1 MVQQMISPKFGEYGL
16 GRTEQN
22 FSAGGDKQFPVAVKK
37 AALRDVQNQNSGHNF
52 ISNSP
57 LTKNSGKSM
66 DTINKVSGTKRP
78 SPESPIAH
86 NQSPNGNAANA
97 QLVYVRRKSEAETG
111 KINANSP
118 NRKQVGHSGETN
130 QLKSPTKEQPKVS
143 RFSAFMAPMP
153 VSTTIST
160 SGKPSVSLPIT
171 QSPIT
176 QSSTPRFAS
185 VQSTYH
191 PFPASSVP
199 LSDNGNAMRVMH
211 WEERYCQLQALL
223 KKIDQSDQEDYIQML
238 RSISSVE
245 LSRHAVELEKRSIQ
259 LSLEEAKEIQRV
271 AFLNVL
277 GRNLKAPPTI
287 QQRK

>member
-1 MVQQMISPKFGEYGL
+1 MVQQMINPKFGEYGL

-37 AALRDVQNQNSGHNF
+37 AALRDVQNQNRAHNF

-57 LTKNSGKSM
+57 LTKNSGQNM
-66 DTINKVSGTKRP
+66 DTISKVSGTKRP

-86 NQSPNGNAANA
+86 NQSPNGNVASA
-97 QLVYVRRKSEAETG
+97 QLVYVRRKSEAETS
-111 KINANSP
+111 KTSANSP
-118 NRKQVGHSGETN
+118 NQKQVGHSGETN

-143 RFSAFMAPMP
+143 RFSALTAPMP
-153 VSTTIST
+153 VGTTIST
-160 SGKPSVSLPIT
+160 SGKTSVSL
-171 QSPIT
+171 PIT

-199 LSDNGNAMRVMH
+199 LSGSGNGMRDMH
-211 WEERYCQLQALL
+211 WEERYCQLQVLL

-238 RSISSVE
+238 QSLSSVE
-245 LSRHAVELEKRSIQ
+245 LNRHAVELEKRSIQ

-277 GRNLKAPPTI
+277 GRNLKAPTTI

>member
-1 MVQQMISPKFGEYGL
+1 MVQQMIDSKFVEYGL
-16 GRTEQN
+16 ATTEPN
-22 FSAGGDKQFPVAVKK
+22 LTTAGDKQFPVAVKK
-37 AALRDVQNQNSGHNF
+37 AALRDVQNQNRAHNF

-57 LTKNSGKSM
+57 LTKNSGQSM
-66 DTINKVSGTKRP
+66 DPINKVSGTKRP

-97 QLVYVRRKSEAETG
+97 QLVYVRRKAEAEIA

-118 NRKQVGHSGETN
+118 NQQVGHSGETN
-130 QLKSPTKEQPKVS
+130 QPKSMTKEQPKVS
-143 RFSAFMAPMP
+143 QFSAFMAPMP
-153 VSTTIST
+153 VGTTIST
-160 SGKPSVSLPIT
+160 SKPSVSL
-171 QSPIT
+171 PIT

-185 VQSTYH
+185 VQPTYH
-191 PFPASSVP
+191 PFSASAVP
-199 LSDNGNAMRVMH
+199 VSDKGKGMRVMH
-211 WEERYCQLQALL
+211 WEERYYQLQVLL
-223 KKIDQSDQEDYIQML
+223 KKIDQADEEDYIQML
-238 RSISSVE
+238 RSLSSVE

-271 AFLNVL
+271 AFLNIL